1 MLEYLEDII
10 GTAKYVPQI
19 EAKEVEVDKLND
31 SRGEVLNRVKVG
43 LEREKSMVDRGERA
57 RDAGDREERSG
68 LVPAEGARAGS
79 RAVASVPVL
88 LLREREGRARSSP

>member
-43 LEREKSMVDRGERA
+43 IGEGKNRW
-57 RDAGDREERSG
+57 
-68 LVPAEGARAGS
+68 
-79 RAVASVPVL
+79 
-88 LLREREGRARSSP
+88 